1 MGSAELR
8 TELEHFLKTLDIEFV
23 SVQHPEVFTVEE
35 MMPHVEHLSGAITKN
50 LFLKDKKKKSLWL
63 VSVRHDRQVNLNDL
77 AKKLGVGSGN
87 LRFADEAAMLEKLKV
102 GQGCATA
109 LALFCDKDKSVK
121 FILDSDLA
129 NGGHERV
136 YFHPMTNAA
145 TMGLKPDDL
154 MKFLRETGHEPV
166 LHNFD

>member
-8 TELEHFLKTLDIEFV
+8 AELERFLQNLNIEAV
-23 SVQHPEVFTVEE
+23 SVEHPEVFTVEE

-50 LFLKDKKKKSLWL
+50 LFLKDKKKKGLWL

-154 MKFLRETGHEPV
+154 LKFLRETGHEPV